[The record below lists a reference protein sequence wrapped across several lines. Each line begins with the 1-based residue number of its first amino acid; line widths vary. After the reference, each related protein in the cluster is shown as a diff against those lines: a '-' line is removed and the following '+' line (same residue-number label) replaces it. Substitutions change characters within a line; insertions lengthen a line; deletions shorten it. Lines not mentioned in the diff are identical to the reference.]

1 MSLKRQFIGQYT
13 QVLRFFQAL
22 ELPGWMTGTRM
33 RIALLAML
41 VVTSMAYVLRTGS
54 SVALGY
60 EIKGYETAIAEL
72 TAEQQKME
80 VEVATYRSM
89 NSVQA
94 RLAELKMVPV
104 ARINRVNGS
113 QTTDLAIAKK

>member
-1 MSLKRQFIGQYT
+1 MSLKRRFTAQYAE
-13 QVLRFFQAL
+13 VRHFFLAL

-33 RIALLAML
+33 RVALLVVL
-41 VVTSMAYVLRTGS
+41 VGSSTAYVLRTGS

-60 EIKGYETAIAEL
+60 QIKGYETTISDL

-94 RLAELKMVPV
+94 RLPELKMVPV
-104 ARINRVNGS
+104 ARINRVNGAVA
-113 QTTDLAIAKK
+113 TDLAIAKK